1 MSGQLGFFIHLSL
14 ILLVGF
20 LLLKPL
26 FKGRKRLPEYY
37 LQQMKWSRRTFIVD
51 QPVTDD
57 VRFHIGLA
65 TPMTRREFEVFLNTY
80 QIYFEENNHA
90 NKG

>member
-14 ILLVGF
+14 ILLVAF

-37 LQQMKWSRRTFIVD
+37 LQQMKLSRRKFIVD
-51 QPVTDD
+51 QPVTADA
-57 VRFHIGLA
+57 RFYIGLA
-65 TPMTRREFEVFLNTY
+65 TPMTRQEFEVFLSTY
-80 QIYFEENNHA
+80 ELYFQEMPHA
-90 NKG
+90 N